1 MKQAKK
7 TLFKAIAVGRGGRT
21 ESELN
26 PDEAE
31 KIRCLER

>member
-7 TLFKAIAVGRGGRT
+7 TLFEAIAVGWEGRT

-26 PDEAE
+26 PDEA
-31 KIRCLER
+31 KKVRCLER